1 LSAASSPGTA
11 FLNAQSPE
19 GLYKKAMLLQKRR
32 DSDEGSRMKI
42 EDIMEE
48 VNLNLAEADAHR
60 SFERRKML
68 LRKEP

>member
-1 LSAASSPGTA
+1 
-11 FLNAQSPE
+11 
-19 GLYKKAMLLQKRR
+19 MLLQKRR